1 MSTQGFGRTLTIR
14 PASPDDI
21 PSIIEL
27 AQKIWRAHYPGIIP
41 AAQVEYMLSTMYA
54 PERIEAEIREP
65 SMAYFIADVDG
76 AGVGF
81 AAIGSAA
88 ETQTAKLHKLY
99 VLPEVQGT
107 GIGRALMQAALDH
120 AGAQGKEEVI
130 LAVNKRNQK
139 AIAAYYRWGFRQ
151 RDAVMVDIGGGF
163 VMDDYIF
170 EIAAPRTA
178 RH

>member
-1 MSTQGFGRTLTIR
+1 MSTPGSGRTLTIR

-21 PSIIEL
+21 SSIVEL
-27 AQKIWRAHYPGIIP
+27 AQTIWRAHYPGIISE
-41 AAQVEYMLSTMYA
+41 AQVEYMLSTMYA
-54 PERIEAEIREP
+54 PERIGAEVRDP
-65 SMAYFIADVDG
+65 AMAYFIAEVDG

-81 AAIGSAA
+81 AAIGSTA

-99 VLPEVQGT
+99 VLPEFQGT

-120 AGAQGKEEVI
+120 AGAQGKEDVI

-139 AIAAYYRWGFRQ
+139 AIEAYYKWGFRQ
-151 RDAVMVDIGGGF
+151 RDTVTVDIGGGF

-170 EIAAPRTA
+170 EIAAPRVH
-178 RH
+178 RK